1 MTDKNM
7 LRGEFKRT
15 EIIHASHKLFVQQ
28 GYHGTS
34 MRQIAKEAGIAL
46 GGLYNHFESKAEV
59 FRTVFHEYHPYHDIL
74 PAALEAKGNSIE
86 EYVRDIAARMFE
98 TLEKRPD
105 FMKLMFIEV
114 VEFNSAHASE
124 LFLQILPQELQLA
137 ERIGQT
143 DRERLR
149 PIPLLLLI
157 RIYFGMFFGYYLT
170 EIIMAKNA
178 PEQFLENAQE
188 AFIDVYLYGILK
200 ETPSGNE

>member
-1 MTDKNM
+1 MVDKNM
-7 LRGEFKRT
+7 SRGGFTKT
-15 EIIHASHKLFVQQ
+15 EIIRAAHKLFVQQ

-34 MRQIAKEAGIAL
+34 MRQIAKEASIAL

-59 FRTVFHEYHPYHDIL
+59 FRTVFNEYHPYHDIL
-74 PAALEAKGNSIE
+74 PAVLEAQGDSIE
-86 EYVRDIAARMFE
+86 EYVRDIADRMFE
-98 TLEKRPD
+98 TLEGRPD

-114 VEFNSAHASE
+114 VEFNSVHASE
-124 LFLQILPQELQLA
+124 LFVQILPQELQLA

-143 DRERLR
+143 DRDRLR

-170 EIIMAKNA
+170 EIIMAKKA

-188 AFIDVYLYGILK
+188 AFIDVYLHGILR
-200 ETPSGNE
+200 ETSSSEE